1 MLWDETINVLRL
13 IFQKFIRNR
22 GKELVWKTV
31 SKQCWCQRQYQ
42 RLSELTKMWKFDQ
55 VWFQTSYSL
64 FLRSGDTRRCI
75 LKSDVFTH
83 DTCQDLFDNLFLFE
97 IWIAKKRSTLCSNFA
112 TVCTKDYFLL
122 FWVVKEEGIGQI
134 AGKALCKKLQVNDKG
149 ARTALYFIIDFE
161 IWNMFCKVQAFT
173 VNLKYFHGHIVTQ
186 SFRSTR

>member
-112 TVCTKDYFLL
+112 TVCTKDYFFL
-122 FWVVKEEGIGQI
+122 FWVVKERRYGSNCRKSFYVRNYKLTI
-134 AGKALCKKLQVNDKG
+134 KAPEQLCILSL
-149 ARTALYFIIDFE
+149 T
-161 IWNMFCKVQAFT
+161 
-173 VNLKYFHGHIVTQ
+173 LKYGICFAK
-186 SFRSTR
+186 FRLL